1 MINRRKFLTGSM
13 TASGAIVLPL
23 GLGAQSDGAAIS
35 VEKLNYLEIR
45 VSNPGRTIAF
55 YQDLFGLPVQSRSGD
70 HVFLKIGDNKQ
81 FMALRP
87 LQSSETPAIVQLGY
101 SVKGFDVDMQLNA
114 LKDNGFREIDPPAD
128 SAPGID
134 NMMSAWVKLRG
145 DTPEL
150 YFSDARGVIV
160 QLSDT
165 SWCGGSGPLGNV
177 CGVPESTTTG
187 IFTLEEINHFTCF
200 VNDGA
205 GANLFYQDFFGLEV
219 QSYQGPGSPVTG
231 IGDGKQFV
239 MYAGPF
245 PGGENAPANI
255 HHASFNMSGFNVDD
269 ILGKLTDYGLSARGD
284 KEIGP
289 MMHYISLRMPAR
301 GGAEGGTPEV
311 YFTDPDGILMQ
322 LQDITYCGGGGYLG
336 NQCLL

>member
-1 MINRRKFLTGSM
+1 MINRRKFLACSM
-13 TASGAIVLPL
+13 GASSAMVLPVEL
-23 GLGAQSDGAAIS
+23 YGQAGGAAIS

-45 VSNPGRTIAF
+45 VSDPARTVKF
-55 YQDLFGLPVQSRSGD
+55 YQDLFGLPIQSRSGD
-70 HVFLKIGDNKQ
+70 SVFLKIGQNKQ
-81 FMALRP
+81 FMAVRP
-87 LQSSETPAIVQLGY
+87 LQRGESAAIVQLGY
-101 SVKGFDVDMQLNA
+101 SVNNFDVDSQLSA
-114 LKDNGFREIDPPAD
+114 LKNNGFQEIAPPAI

-134 NMMSAWVKLRG
+134 NAMTTWVRRRG

-160 QLSDT
+160 QLTDT
-165 SWCGGSGPLGNV
+165 SWCGGSGALGNV
-177 CGVPESTTTG
+177 CGLVEPVAEG
-187 IFTLEEINHFTCF
+187 IFELEEINHFTCF

-205 GANLFYQDFFGLEV
+205 GANLFYQNFFGLEV

-255 HHASFNMSGFNVDD
+255 HHASFNMSGFNVED
-269 ILGKLTDYGLSARGD
+269 ILGKLTAYGLSDRG
-284 KEIGP
+284 ENQIGP

-336 NQCLL
+336 NQCLA